1 MKTIHLKLLM
11 TILIVGIAF
20 TGCDNDD
27 DDEMIVGPEDIT
39 IAIDANQA
47 FNMKNFSASFEQLFV
62 SDRRP
67 AWDFDHNYVNG
78 KALETYQNYKV
89 HGTFGDKIF
98 TVVHNFN
105 TEGIIV
111 SSERLESFGYWDSDA
126 VTFTYVYDLEGYI
139 VKLTKTME
147 GEIRDVVHMVYDT
160 KKQLIQKTHEELSS
174 KSVKNKNNNEDES
187 GEWNEYFTYDNE
199 GNVSSY
205 THERWNDVYEYTY
218 SNGNMVEERS
228 YYNGVLSNTYIL
240 EYDSSGRLVLRYR
253 LNSLYDRDT
262 YEYTNDLMR
271 EIDYDNDLID
281 DITDYIA
288 GLIKVKRWYFYY
300 DNDVYEYCRTK
311 EYDINEYVT
320 KKEYYEG
327 EADNLQLVGYSIID
341 SRDPATDK
349 KTKESIYDASGTK
362 IFYAEFT
369 LDGSSII
376 ETNWFDADG
385 NSWQTNDFSEE
396 QGWIFILVR

>member
-1 MKTIHLKLLM
+1 M